1 MSAFKL
7 LRGRTILVDIPQK
20 KESAIQLSEKDQDMI
35 MAEAMKMWNK
45 LTVFAVG
52 DKVEDVKAGDQ
63 VYIRTSSLN
72 LEVIERIDIDG
83 SVKFVLNEG
92 DVVIVW

>member
-1 MSAFKL
+1 
-7 LRGRTILVDIPQK
+7 
-20 KESAIQLSEKDQDMI
+20 MI

-45 LTVFAVG
+45 LTVYAVG

-63 VYIRTSSLN
+63 VYIRTSALN
-72 LEVIERIDIDG
+72 LEVVERLEIGGAI
-83 SVKFVLNEG
+83 KFVLNEM